1 MIDGHARIVAILP
14 EVEDMTDIEYLLF
27 LLERDCDEYNAWLD
41 MIAEREM
48 ERRGETYWPTPA
60 DFQEDAR

>member
-1 MIDGHARIVAILP
+1 
-14 EVEDMTDIEYLLF
+14 MTDIEHLLF

-60 DFQEDAR
+60 DFLDTGETDAAA